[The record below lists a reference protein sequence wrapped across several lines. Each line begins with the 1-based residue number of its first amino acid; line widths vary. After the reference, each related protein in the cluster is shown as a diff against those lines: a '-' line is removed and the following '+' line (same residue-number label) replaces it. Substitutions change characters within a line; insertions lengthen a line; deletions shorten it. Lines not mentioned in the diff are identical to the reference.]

1 MKFYVTQFLSDFVR
15 VDDQYKTV
23 EVKNKFVVNNYDD
36 LTNLLLTLID
46 FGDGKLK
53 FEVTKEEVTG

>member
-1 MKFYVTQFLSDFVR
+1 MRFEVTQFISDFVR
-15 VDDQYKTV
+15 VDEQYKTV

-36 LTNLLLTLID
+36 LQSLLLTLID

-53 FEVTKEEVTG
+53 FEVTKEEVTE

>member
-1 MKFYVTQFLSDFVR
+1 MRFEVTQFISDFVR
-15 VDDQYKTV
+15 VDEQYKTV

-36 LTNLLLTLID
+36 LQSLLLTLID

-53 FEVTKEEVTG
+53 FEVIKEEVTE